1 MYRTLAF
8 DEDSQVQPIFA
19 IDTVRKSEVE
29 MFDGHKTSRR
39 TILICSIILISLTGL
54 LATWVFV
61 AKPHFYP
68 SLHLAHRSDDNI
80 DEKQGDYPSGA
91 EFTNIKSWHYHQQRR
106 HRRSIEDSLLLP
118 ANSTKDPFTYKVIKG
133 ANNSDMPYNVTRLPD
148 HLIPEEY
155 ALHFDIDLDK
165 DNFTGQAKIK
175 LHCETATDKIMFHG
189 RRLHPTNITVFSGRT
204 EIHIKKVTYVKSHEI
219 FVVELKSRLEEQSVY
234 EMVVDFTVG
243 FGGSLAGLY
252 KSLYKD
258 FGEDK

>member
-8 DEDSQVQPIFA
+8 DEDAQVRPIFSIDTLRGSQVE
-19 IDTVRKSEVE
+19 K
-29 MFDGHKTSRR
+29 FDGHKTSRR

-68 SLHLAHRSDDNI
+68 SLHLAHRSY
-80 DEKQGDYPSGA
+80 EKSVDREDAANGA
-91 EFTNIKSWHYHQQRR
+91 EFTNIKSWHHHRHSR
-106 HRRSIEDSLLLP
+106 HRRSTDEGLLD
-118 ANSTKDPFTYKVIKG
+118 STKDPFTYRVIKG
-133 ANNSDMPYNVTRLPD
+133 VNNTDIPYNKTRLPD

-155 ALHFDIDLDK
+155 ILHFDVDLDK

-175 LHCETATDKIMFHG
+175 LQCETVTDRVMFHG
-189 RRLHPTNITVFSGRT
+189 RRLHPTNITVYSGRT
-204 EIHIKKVTYVKSHEI
+204 QIHIKRVTYVRAHEI

-234 EMVVDFTVG
+234 DMVVDFTVG

-258 FGEDK
+258 FGKDK

>member
-8 DEDSQVQPIFA
+8 DEDAQVRPIFS
-19 IDTVRKSEVE
+19 IDTVRGSQVE
-29 MFDGHKTSRR
+29 KFDGHKTSRR

-68 SLHLAHRSDDNI
+68 SLHLAHRSDENADKAVAGTTSN
-80 DEKQGDYPSGA
+80 GA
-91 EFTNIKSWHYHQQRR
+91 DFTNIKSWHHGR
-106 HRRSIEDSLLLP
+106 HRRSVSDDGSSLLDSSREL
-118 ANSTKDPFTYKVIKG
+118 FTYKVIKG
-133 ANNSDMPYNVTRLPD
+133 VNNTDIPYNKTRLPE

-155 ALHFDIDLDK
+155 VLHFDVDLDK

-175 LHCETATDKIMFHG
+175 LQCESATDKIMFHG
-189 RRLHPTNITVFSGRT
+189 RRLHPTNITVYSGRT
-204 EIHIKKVTYVKSHEI
+204 QIHIKRVTYVKAHEI
-219 FVVELKSRLEEQSVY
+219 FVVELKSRLEEQSIY
-234 EMVVDFTVG
+234 DMTVDFTVG

-258 FGEDK
+258 FGKDK